1 VSYTTAEA
9 RQQLLDTLATA
20 ADDLARALALL
31 SEAYEQ
37 LDERNAEQ
45 LERAVFRP
53 VQVAYGRARRTHGE
67 FAQRY
72 DLPGRTFE
80 PAARVAPSSRGLR
93 GFVDG
98 AVDAVSEADATLATL
113 QDSMLPVEVG
123 DTELRAG
130 LAEVRGLLADVGAR
144 ARALE
149 RTFGR

>member
-80 PAARVAPSSRGLR
+80 PAARVAPSSHGLR